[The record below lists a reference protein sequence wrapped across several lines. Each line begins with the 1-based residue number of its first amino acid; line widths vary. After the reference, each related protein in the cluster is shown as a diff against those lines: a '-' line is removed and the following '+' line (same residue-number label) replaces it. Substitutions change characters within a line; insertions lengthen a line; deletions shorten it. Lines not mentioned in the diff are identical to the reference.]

1 MDVLLERC
9 AGVDIGKD
17 EVVACVRRPES
28 GGGRRKETHTFRSF
42 TGDLEAMA
50 EWFSVQGV
58 TEVVMGATGPRGAR
72 ELAKGTLRKKIPEL
86 RRALRGRFRD
96 HHALLLGLCL
106 DHTAHLEAATAKL
119 DERVDALFAA
129 NVSEAGVPFGQ
140 PVTGSTPSPGS
151 GSGPLR
157 RSSRRSGWTCPGSR
171 LRPTSRRGPGWHPGT
186 TSPAGTRVRPHDQGR
201 RGAPRRPHPV
211 RVGRCSHPRHVPG
224 RTVLRLARR
233 IGKKKAA
240 VAVGRSILVISW
252 HQLTDDCD
260 YDDLGGDYFTRRT
273 KPDRRRDRAIEQ
285 LHGLGCGVTLDRVA

>member
-1 MDVLLERC
+1 VDVLLERC

-140 PVTGSTPSPGS
+140 ARDRLDTIPRVGKRAAETIIAEIGVDMSRFPTAAHLASWAGMAPGNNITGGNAGPAARPRATWGSATSSPSAR
-151 GSGPLR
+151 GPLLAPATR
-157 RSSRRSGWTCPGSR
+157 TWPHSSAA
-171 LRPTSRRGPGWHPGT
+171 RP
-186 TSPAGTRVRPHDQGR
+186 
-201 RGAPRRPHPV
+201 
-211 RVGRCSHPRHVPG
+211 
-224 RTVLRLARR
+224 
-233 IGKKKAA
+233 
-240 VAVGRSILVISW
+240 
-252 HQLTDDCD
+252 
-260 YDDLGGDYFTRRT
+260 
-273 KPDRRRDRAIEQ
+273 PDR
-285 LHGLGCGVTLDRVA
+285 